1 MSSITNHLRLAGVT
15 SVSYQERQNLSME
28 QALEQLDQMSMQFST
43 EQYNYTEEGIVDSI
57 WNGIKAFFKAIGD
70 FFMGLFGKSKEKE
83 VDRIL
88 DEAKKE
94 LDGLEDA
101 VKDTKAERVSTE
113 TERLVKDADSCC
125 VLYLEGVP
133 GLDKIPTNDLKDFDK
148 FMTTDTVA
156 KPNMDHV
163 RDPNISPEESI
174 EKTREFLNSLVKQD
188 GRAHARTKEEK
199 AGETLQKK
207 VAQVLPNDATTAEVV
222 SIAAKTLAVTEAKM
236 KLVSQDQGRCN
247 LPGVDFEGSKLH
259 IALANFKILSVSIA
273 ESSDIQRVSREIAGY
288 VENKKYAEL
297 LERLKY
303 GVLGNG
309 FGGRVEWDKQSQ
321 EVVFHS
327 SRKPVTYE
335 NHIDD
340 VLSSGTLAANT
351 YEKLISDRSIKNLGE
366 LIKSVGVGVDNAR
379 KSQKVGSKIVEY
391 VNKTVAVV
399 DGIDGSGDA
408 SAKEAI
414 KLAGSALR
422 TIGKIA
428 AVKEQSQRNALANAL
443 QAVRILRRK
452 AGQMKEYNGLL
463 NKLNEE
469 VAKVKSRK

>member
-1 MSSITNHLRLAGVT
+1 MSSITKHLRLAGVT
-15 SVSYQERQNLSME
+15 SVSYQERQSLSME

-57 WNGIKAFFKAIGD
+57 WNGIKAFFKAIAD
-70 FFMGLFGKSKEKE
+70 FFMGLFGKKPSKEQEK
-83 VDRIL
+83 IL
-88 DEAKKE
+88 DETGKQLDELAESVESIKKI
-94 LDGLEDA
+94 
-101 VKDTKAERVSTE
+101 VVTSE
-113 TERLVKDADSCC
+113 TERLVKAADSALS
-125 VLYLEGVP
+125 VSGVKIQ
-133 GLDKIPTNDLKDFDK
+133 DIPTKNLEDFDK
-148 FMTTDTVA
+148 VMLAQPDRSHIG
-156 KPNMDHV
+156 D
-163 RDPNISPEESI
+163 RSLSDEESVK
-174 EKTREFLNSLVKQD
+174 KTREALSVIAQNPSSPV
-188 GRAHARTKEEK
+188 RTAEEK
-199 AGETLQKK
+199 ASKAVLNK
-207 VAQVLPNDATTAEVV
+207 VAQTLPNDATPAEVASV
-222 SIAAKTLAVTEAKM
+222 ASKTLAVTEAKM
-236 KLVSQDQGRCN
+236 KLVLQDQGRCN
-247 LPGVDFEGSKLH
+247 LPGIDYEGSKLH

-340 VLSSGTLAANT
+340 VLSSGTLAADT

-366 LIKSVGVGVDNAR
+366 LIKSVGVGVDSAR
-379 KSQKVGSKIVEY
+379 RSQNVGSKIVEH

-399 DGIDGSGDA
+399 DGIDDTGDA

>member
-1 MSSITNHLRLAGVT
+1 MSSITEHLRLAGVT
-15 SVSYQERQNLSME
+15 SVSYQERQSLSME

-43 EQYNYTEEGIVDSI
+43 EQCTYTEEGIVDSI

-70 FFMGLFGKSKEKE
+70 FFMGLFGKKPSKEQEK
-83 VDRIL
+83 IL
-88 DEAKKE
+88 DETEKQLDE
-94 LDGLEDA
+94 LADA

-113 TERLVKDADSCC
+113 TERLVKDTNSALA
-125 VLYLEGVP
+125 VNGVKIE
-133 GLDKIPTNDLKDFDK
+133 DIPTKNLEDFDK
-148 FMTTDTVA
+148 VMLAQPDWSHT
-156 KPNMDHV
+156 
-163 RDPNISPEESI
+163 RDQSLSDEERI
-174 EKTREFLNSLVKQD
+174 KKTREALSVIVQNE
-188 GRAHARTKEEK
+188 GAPTRTAEEK
-199 AGETLQKK
+199 AGKAVLNK
-207 VAQVLPNDATTAEVV
+207 VAQTLPNDATPAEVASV
-222 SIAAKTLAVTEAKM
+222 ASKTLAVTEAKM
-236 KLVSQDQGRCN
+236 KLVLQDQGRCN
-247 LPGVDFEGSKLH
+247 LPGIDYEGSKLH
-259 IALANFKILSVSIA
+259 IALANFQILSVSIA

-340 VLSSGTLAANT
+340 VLSSGTLAAST

-366 LIKSVGVGVDNAR
+366 LIKSVGVGVDSAR
-379 KSQKVGSKIVEY
+379 RSQNVGSKIVEH
-391 VNKTVAVV
+391 VNKTVAAV
-399 DGIDGSGDA
+399 DGIDDTGDA

-452 AGQMKEYNGLL
+452 ASQMKEYNGLL

>member
-1 MSSITNHLRLAGVT
+1 MSSITKHFRLAGVT
-15 SVSYQERQNLSME
+15 SVSYQERQSLSME

-43 EQYNYTEEGIVDSI
+43 EQYNYTEEGIIDSI

-70 FFMGLFGKSKEKE
+70 FFMGLFGKKSSKEQEK
-83 VDRIL
+83 IL
-88 DEAKKE
+88 DETEKQLDE
-94 LDGLEDA
+94 LADA

-113 TERLVKDADSCC
+113 TERLVKDTDSALS
-125 VLYLEGVP
+125 VSGVKIQ
-133 GLDKIPTNDLKDFDK
+133 DIPTKNLEDFDK
-148 FMTTDTVA
+148 VMLAQPDLSHA
-156 KPNMDHV
+156 
-163 RDPNISPEESI
+163 RDQSLSAEESVK
-174 EKTREFLNSLVKQD
+174 KTREALSAIAQNPSSPT
-188 GRAHARTKEEK
+188 RTAEEK
-199 AGETLQKK
+199 AGKAVLNK
-207 VAQVLPNDATTAEVV
+207 VAQTLPHSATPAEVASV
-222 SIAAKTLAVTEAKM
+222 ASKTLAVAEAKL
-236 KLVSQDQGRCN
+236 KLVLQDQGRCN
-247 LPGVDFEGSKLH
+247 LPGIDYEGSKLH
-259 IALANFKILSVSIA
+259 IALANFKILNVSIA
-273 ESSDIQRVSREIAGY
+273 EASDIYRVSGEIAGF

-366 LIKSVGVGVDNAR
+366 LIKSVGVGVDSAR
-379 KSQKVGSKIVEY
+379 RSQNVGNKIVEH
-391 VNKTVAVV
+391 VNKTVAAV
-399 DGIDGSGDA
+399 DGIDDTGDA
-408 SAKEAI
+408 GAKEAI

>member
-1 MSSITNHLRLAGVT
+1 MSSITKHLRLAGVT
-15 SVSYQERQNLSME
+15 SVSYQERQSLSME

-43 EQYNYTEEGIVDSI
+43 EQYTYTEEGIVDSI

-70 FFMGLFGKSKEKE
+70 FFMGLFGKKPSKEQEK
-83 VDRIL
+83 IL
-88 DEAKKE
+88 DETEKQLDELAESVESIKKI
-94 LDGLEDA
+94 
-101 VKDTKAERVSTE
+101 VVTSE
-113 TERLVKDADSCC
+113 TERLVKAADSA
-125 VLYLEGVP
+125 LSINGVKIQ
-133 GLDKIPTNDLKDFDK
+133 DIPTKNLEDFDK
-148 FMTTDTVA
+148 VMLAQPDRSHIG
-156 KPNMDHV
+156 D
-163 RDPNISPEESI
+163 RSLSDEESLK
-174 EKTREFLNSLVKQD
+174 KTREALSVIAQN
-188 GRAHARTKEEK
+188 AAAPTRTAEEK
-199 AGETLQKK
+199 AGKAVLNK
-207 VAQVLPNDATTAEVV
+207 VLLTLPNDTTPAEVASV
-222 SIAAKTLAVTEAKM
+222 ASKTLAVTEAKM

-273 ESSDIQRVSREIAGY
+273 GSSDIQRVSREIAGF

-340 VLSSGTLAANT
+340 VLSSGTLAADT

-366 LIKSVGVGVDNAR
+366 LIKSVGVGVDSAR
-379 KSQKVGSKIVEY
+379 RSQNVGSKIVEY
-391 VNKTVAVV
+391 VNKTVAAV
-399 DGIDGSGDA
+399 DGIDDTGDA